1 MAQQEGRGVVP
12 IQLPTVP
19 SFDPS
24 GDPNTISQR
33 WNKWKKSFVYYIE
46 ASGIT
51 NYVQKRNTL
60 LHLVG
65 IETQKIFETL
75 QIQSVKAQNILLIS
89 LVMQSHYQYH

>member
-12 IQLPTVP
+12 IQLAAVP

-33 WNKWKKSFVYYIE
+33 WNKCKKSFVYCIE
-46 ASGIT
+46 ASRIT
-51 NYVQKRNTL
+51 NDVQKRNTL

-65 IETQKIFETL
+65 IETQEIFET
-75 QIQSVKAQNILLIS
+75 
-89 LVMQSHYQYH
+89 